1 VTKNCETILTG
12 RVEDVSGHRHQQFR
26 SLSRST
32 QKSCRHQFDRH
43 GTLRVLPE
51 QKAAE
56 YFLKLVEFA
65 SQEVDFM
72 EESLALEKQ
81 GKSSDSMEMREK
93 WKQLRLTRAKKELEF
108 VTEMSLRNDRK
119 DDR

>member
-1 VTKNCETILTG
+1 
-12 RVEDVSGHRHQQFR
+12 
-26 SLSRST
+26 
-32 QKSCRHQFDRH
+32 
-43 GTLRVLPE
+43 
-51 QKAAE
+51 
-56 YFLKLVEFA
+56 
-65 SQEVDFM
+65 M